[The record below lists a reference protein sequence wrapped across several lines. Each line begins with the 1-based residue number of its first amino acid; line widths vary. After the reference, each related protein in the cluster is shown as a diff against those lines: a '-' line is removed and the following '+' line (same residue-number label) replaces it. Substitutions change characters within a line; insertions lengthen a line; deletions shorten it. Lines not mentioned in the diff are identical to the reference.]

1 MSEIREVVITSACR
15 TPVGSFGGSLS
26 SLSAPQL
33 GSIAVAEAVKRSG
46 LDNDQ
51 IDEVIMGCVLS
62 AGMGQAPARQA
73 ALFAGLPVT
82 VETMTVN
89 KVCGSGLKA
98 VRLATQSI

>member
-62 AGMGQAPARQA
+62 AGMGQARESKLGTDSLPRRSRVEHNWH
-73 ALFAGLPVT
+73 LKHISRHGLSY
-82 VETMTVN
+82 
-89 KVCGSGLKA
+89 C
-98 VRLATQSI
+98 